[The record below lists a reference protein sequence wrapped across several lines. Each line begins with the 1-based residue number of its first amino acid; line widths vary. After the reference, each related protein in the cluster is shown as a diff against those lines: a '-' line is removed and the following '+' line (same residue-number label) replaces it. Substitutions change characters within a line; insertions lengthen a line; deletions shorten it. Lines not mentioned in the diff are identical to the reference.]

1 LDKTQK
7 GKFFEDRAVKYLES
21 IGYKVLLRNYRSK
34 YGEIDIIA
42 ETDNVIVFVEVKGRF
57 TESFG
62 SGEESITKKKI
73 DKIIKTALQFIEENN
88 LQEKDFRF
96 DVVAFK
102 GNQIFHLENAFSLE

>member
-1 LDKTQK
+1 MDKTQK
-7 GKFFEDRAVKYLES
+7 GKFFEDRAVKFLES

-42 ETDNVIVFVEVKGRF
+42 EIDNVIVFVEVKGRF
-57 TESFG
+57 TENFG

-73 DKIIKTALQFIEENN
+73 DKIVKTALQFIEENN
-88 LQEKDFRF
+88 LQGKDFRF
-96 DVVAFK
+96 DVVALK

>member
-1 LDKTQK
+1 LDKTRK
-7 GKFFEDRAVKYLES
+7 GKLFEDRAVKYLES

-42 ETDNVIVFVEVKGRF
+42 ETNNVIVFVEVKGRF
-57 TESFG
+57 TEDFG

-73 DKIIKTALQFIEENN
+73 DKIVKTALQFIEENN